1 MALNSWHFIAVSI
14 SNNLNSLYFIDT
26 YINTYKEFNKL
37 SPSTFEKLA
46 YNDDIITIGSD
57 AN

>member
-57 AN
+57 TN